1 MDVEVLKVY
10 IQPTGVNFGYSNI
23 IKTLYKQGKLPSVKH
38 GFYGDELTK
47 ANVSLEHLRPKSKR
61 GKTELC
67 NLVLATR
74 NNNHR
79 RGVRPLKE
87 VINPEI
93 VEQYLNQFKG
103 VIVDDFNGNK
113 YIEMIQRTLRKLLND

>member
-1 MDVEVLKVY
+1 MQIVFPDGVY
-10 IQPTGVNFGYSNI
+10 VPIHFGYNNI
-23 IKTLYKQGKLPSVKH
+23 LKTLYKANKLPTVKY

-103 VIVDDFNGNK
+103 VIVEDFNGNK
-113 YIEMIQRTLRKLLND
+113 YIEMILRTLRKLLND

>member
-1 MDVEVLKVY
+1 MF
-10 IQPTGVNFGYSNI
+10 IQPTGLSFGYNNI
-23 IKTLYKQGKLPSVKH
+23 LKTLYKQGRLPSVKY

-47 ANVSLEHLRPKSKR
+47 ANVSLEHLRPKSKG

-79 RGVRPLKE
+79 RGIKPLKE

-93 VEQYLNQFKG
+93 VEQYLMQFKG
-103 VIVDDFNGNK
+103 VIVENFNGNK
-113 YIEMIQRTLRKLLND
+113 YVEMITRTIKRLIND